1 MIYYLPERIY
11 EVLKNDDE
19 VIEALLSIEEKF
31 EKYNTFK
38 DFMAGYSKLQ
48 GDINIRNNFISTN
61 NLIRNK
67 LADNKTLALQFDIND
82 GVISLDGMKKLY
94 FNGKEIDGVDL
105 ENKFFL
111 ISNICNQTEDHGEYE
126 LFIKRFIDLYDSTD
140 TPVVNKLSKYIH
152 LKYMYCR
159 IYMMGVNQ
167 NTIDTNWESLFIDNA
182 HMVYKYI
189 EKLVNDKDITTNYY
203 LEAFATAIRRIN
215 FNREGKYQFD
225 TAWLHDVLTYVL
237 MGLRNEEGSDMDFQ
251 YEKFSVGYLA
261 LLDEAATIYCL
272 TNDRVEFNFV
282 LNKIV
287 DYINRA
293 LSDEKKL
300 LRGLAFYDKVNH
312 NMFAAII
319 RKYIKVL
326 AGIKTSLKINGLS
339 DEDREYILSDNLGEL
354 AAAIPNRIQETRTVK
369 CADIIADAMI
379 RKSLEID

>member
-11 EVLKNDDE
+11 EGLKNDDE
-19 VIEALLSIEEKF
+19 VIEALLTIEEKF

-38 DFMAGYSKLQ
+38 DFIAGYSKLH

-67 LADNKTLALQFDIND
+67 LADNKILVLQFYIND
-82 GVISLDGMKKLY
+82 GLITLDGMKKLY
-94 FNGKEIDGVDL
+94 FNGKESDGVDL

-126 LFIKRFIDLYDSTD
+126 LFIKRFVDLYDSID

-159 IYMMGVNQ
+159 LYIMGMEQ
-167 NTIDTNWESLFIDNA
+167 KEFDTGWQSLFTDKA
-182 HMVYKYI
+182 HAVYEYI
-189 EKLVNDKDITTNYY
+189 KNLVNDKDITTNYY
-203 LEAFATAIRRIN
+203 LEAFTTAIKRIN
-215 FNREGKYQFD
+215 YNREQLELYDDG
-225 TAWLHDVLTYVL
+225 WLKEILIYVL
-237 MGLRNEEGSDMDFQ
+237 LGLRNEEGSNIDFQ
-251 YEKFSVGYLA
+251 YENFSVGYLA

-272 TNDRVEFNFV
+272 TNDRVEFRFA
-282 LNKIV
+282 LNNV
-287 DYINRA
+287 VEYINRA
-293 LSDEKKL
+293 LSDEKQL

-326 AGIKTSLKINGLS
+326 AGINTSLKINGLS
-339 DEDREYILSDNLGEL
+339 DEDKKYILSDNLGEL
-354 AAAIPNRIQETRTVK
+354 SAAAPNRIQEMRTVK
-369 CADIIADAMI
+369 AADITAEGMI
-379 RKSLEID
+379 NKYLDI

>member
-19 VIEALLSIEEKF
+19 VIEALLNIEEKF

-48 GDINIRNNFISTN
+48 GDINIRNNFIYTN

-82 GVISLDGMKKLY
+82 GVISLDGMKKLF

-111 ISNICNQTEDHGEYE
+111 ISNICNQTDDHSEYE
-126 LFIKRFIDLYDSTD
+126 LFIKRFVDLYDSTD

-167 NTIDTNWESLFIDNA
+167 NTIDTNWQSLFIDNA

-215 FNREGKYQFD
+215 CKREQKYQFD
-225 TAWLHDVLTYVL
+225 TAWLHDILTYVL